1 MLWPYALA
9 VSLLLLPHPW
19 ANLARWK
26 RAQMAVYVDTV
37 HEIGEFF
44 ARGGAVVV
52 PYEIDIILSGLDAA
66 IFLRY
71 NTPIKY

>member
-1 MLWPYALA
+1 M
-9 VSLLLLPHPW
+9 
-19 ANLARWK
+19 
-26 RAQMAVYVDTV
+26 DIV

-44 ARGGAVVV
+44 GGGGAVVV

-66 IFLRY
+66 IFLRH

>member
-1 MLWPYALA
+1 
-9 VSLLLLPHPW
+9 
-19 ANLARWK
+19 
-26 RAQMAVYVDTV
+26 MAMYVNII
-37 HEIGEFF
+37 HEFGEFF

-66 IFLRY
+66 IFLWY